1 MRKRSESV
9 EEYLE
14 AIYKLSRDDGAG
26 EGGATVSQLAAAL
39 QVSPPSVS
47 EMLGRLRAAGL
58 VEEGGGRGIALTPQG
73 ELEGASLVRR
83 HRLSE
88 RFLTEILDVPWDEV
102 HAEACRFEHAISPD
116 VEARLAAQLGY
127 PRTCPHGHV
136 IPDEDGACVDE
147 PLRPLAELGPG
158 ERGTIGRIS
167 DEEPELLRYL
177 ASLGLL
183 PDTSVI
189 VESVAPFGGPLLV
202 RVGDAQYALGREV
215 AGKLLVRERPGERGV
230 DSGAAAH
237 ARGEHPKRARVRGRR
252 RDRRA

>member
-14 AIYKLSRDDGAG
+14 AIYKLSRDDG
-26 EGGATVSQLAAAL
+26 EGGATVSQLAASL
-39 QVSPPSVS
+39 QVSPPSAS

-58 VEEGGGRGIALTPQG
+58 VEESGGRGIVLTSQG
-73 ELEGASLVRR
+73 EREGASLVRR

-102 HAEACRFEHAISPD
+102 HAEACRFEHAISPE

-136 IPDEDGACVDE
+136 IPDEDGACAEE
-147 PLRPLAELGPG
+147 PLRPLAELEAG
-158 ERGTIGRIS
+158 ECATIGRIS
-167 DEEPELLRYL
+167 DEQPELLRYL

-183 PDTSVI
+183 PETLVI

-215 AGKLLVRERPGERGV
+215 AGKLLVRERPGERG
-230 DSGAAAH
+230 DLAGSAAH
-237 ARGEHPKRARVRGRR
+237 QGAGHPKRARVRGRR
-252 RDRRA
+252 HERHA